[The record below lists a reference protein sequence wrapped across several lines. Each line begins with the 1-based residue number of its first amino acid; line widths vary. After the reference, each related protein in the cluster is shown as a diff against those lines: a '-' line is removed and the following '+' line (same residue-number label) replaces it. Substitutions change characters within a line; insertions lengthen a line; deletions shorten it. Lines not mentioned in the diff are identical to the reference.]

1 EAIYALAH
9 YLKAEGA
16 LGVREDAHVN
26 VGGRTV
32 DFSFEPERYSG
43 KANRVVLE
51 GAEIDPKTAATTVV
65 EKQSPGM
72 LFASATWHFST
83 EKRPDEERGDLFA
96 VSRRY
101 FRRQNRGGEWTLTPL
116 AEGAALTPGDEVE
129 VQLSI
134 RAKHAAEYVHLRDPR
149 AAGLEPGIALS
160 RYK

>member
-1 EAIYALAH
+1 KTDPDLGTYWAPEDRAWLWYNDTIESHAFTLRAMTELRPADPRREGLVQWLVLNKKHNHRKSTRAPAEGIDALAH
-9 YLKAEGA
+9 GLKAEGA

-26 VGGRTV
+26 VGGRTM

-83 EKRPDEERGDLFA
+83 EKLPDEERGD
-96 VSRRY
+96 
-101 FRRQNRGGEWTLTPL
+101 
-116 AEGAALTPGDEVE
+116 
-129 VQLSI
+129 
-134 RAKHAAEYVHLRDPR
+134 
-149 AAGLEPGIALS
+149 
-160 RYK
+160 